1 MSFRAIALS
10 GLLIVSACGSVNVT
24 PPAQSNLEKTR
35 TVPMPFEGAWTR
47 AVDWF
52 ATNNITIE
60 KIEKP
65 SGLIA
70 AKYTFSVD
78 ETLLDC
84 GDIKMSGVLQDP
96 TVERFGTLNVTVR
109 SVSASTS
116 QATANFFWEFSR
128 SRPRCVGR
136 SACCRR
142 RSLRVNRSD
151 RATVPRLCLS
161 LSEQQK
167 SRSVAAAGS
176 FR

>member
-116 QATANFFWEFSR
+116 QATANFFGEFR
-128 SRPRCVGR
+128 AVGLDAWDARPVVAEGRCVSTG
-136 SACCRR
+136 
-142 RSLRVNRSD
+142 VI
-151 RATVPRLCLS
+151 
-161 LSEQQK
+161 EQQFLDFV
-167 SRSVAAAGS
+167 SA
-176 FR
+176 